1 MLADEALRKLIF
13 VLFEENYQV
22 YGRRK
27 IRKALV
33 REHGLIVDKDR
44 VSRLMAELGIRG
56 VHRGKQP
63 WTTKADPLHPR
74 APDLVHRR
82 FVADRPNQLWVSDFT
97 YVSTW
102 SGFAY
107 VAFIVDVYSRLVV
120 GWRVSTSMT
129 AALVT
134 DALEHAV
141 WVRQTMLDGVITHS
155 DAGSPNTPR
164 SPTPNDSLRS
174 VRNPR

>member
-1 MLADEALRKLIF
+1 MLADEAVRKLIF

-33 REHGLIVDKDR
+33 HEHGLIVDKDC
-44 VSRLMAELGIRG
+44 VSRLMADVGIRG

-63 WTTKADPLHPR
+63 WTTKAETLDPR

-97 YVSTW
+97 YVFTW

-107 VAFIVDVYSRLVV
+107 VAFTVDVYSRLVV
-120 GWRVSTSMT
+120 GWRATTSMFS
-129 AALVT
+129 L
-134 DALEHAV
+134 AV
-141 WVRQTMLDGVITHS
+141 NIG
-155 DAGSPNTPR
+155 ATPR
-164 SPTPNDSLRS
+164 TDDRI
-174 VRNPR
+174 